1 MNYLQKIKAFIKQ
14 ETILTAGIMLAIISS
29 FIIPPDKEYLSYID
43 FRTILLL
50 FCLMTVMTGF
60 KQLGVFKLIGSRLL
74 AHTKD
79 THQLS
84 IILIFLPFVFSMFI
98 TNDVALIT
106 FVPFTIIVLK
116 LADKENLLIPIVV
129 LQTVAANL
137 GSMLMPMGNPQN
149 LYLYACSSM
158 TLAKFIKL
166 MLPYTI
172 VSAICLFTAV
182 LTIKKEPVAELDMK
196 EASIKKSS
204 VVFYTI
210 EFILCLLTVAN
221 IIDIRVLALII
232 VLFTLIYSRSSL
244 KDIDYSLLFTFIAF
258 FVFIGNMGRIP
269 EFKSFIENI
278 LNTNEVIVSIL
289 SSQIISNVPT
299 ALLLSGFTD
308 KWELLIIGVNIG
320 GLGTL
325 IASMASLIS
334 YKQIVKES
342 PALKGKYFKLF
353 TITNIIMLIILL
365 ITFFILK

>member
-29 FIIPPDKEYLSYID
+29 FIIHPDKEYLSYID
-43 FRTILLL
+43 YRTILLL

-79 THQLS
+79 TRQLS
-84 IILIFLPFVFSMFI
+84 GVLIFLPFLFSMFI

-106 FVPFTIIVLK
+106 FVPFSIIVLN
-116 LADKENLLIPIVV
+116 LADKEKLLIPTVV
-129 LQTVAANL
+129 LQTIAANL

-149 LYLYACSSM
+149 LYLYACSAM
-158 TLAKFIKL
+158 TLSEFVKL
-166 MLPYTI
+166 TLPYTLM
-172 VSAICLFTAV
+172 SALCLFMAL
-182 LTIKKEPVAELDMK
+182 LTIKKEPIARLKINES
-196 EASIKKSS
+196 SIKKSS
-204 VVFYTI
+204 VIFYTI

-221 IIDIRVLALII
+221 IIDIRILTLII
-232 VLFTLIYSRSSL
+232 VLFTLIYNRSSL

-258 FVFIGNMGRIP
+258 FIFIGNMGRIP
-269 EFKSFIENI
+269 EFKGFIENI

-289 SSQIISNVPT
+289 SSQIISNVPA

-308 KWELLIIGVNIG
+308 KWELLIIGVNLG

-334 YKQIVKES
+334 YKQVAKEA
-342 PALKGKYFKLF
+342 PTLKKKYFKLF
-353 TITNIIMLIILL
+353 TVTNIIMLIILL
-365 ITFFILK
+365 IEFTIIQ